1 MARPKLG
8 ISMLYC
14 LGEPFRKMVY
24 RLGELSAKYI
34 EVVDDGFHELD
45 NRRVSVLREIGVSRG
60 LKYSL
65 HAPFADVNIAS
76 PSYRLRRAM
85 LKRLE
90 QSIRHARALDAYVWV
105 FHPGVKTGISSFYP
119 GVDWLQNLKSIQALS
134 KTARDCGVN
143 IAIENVPEPYP
154 GLMKSVKDF
163 EEFYAQFSGDVG
175 MVLDVGHSNVNGQ
188 TESFIR
194 AFSGKIVHMHLSD
207 NDGGSDQHLGIGH
220 GNVDWNRLA
229 RLMKNIA
236 YDKTAVIECVEHV
249 DESLERLRQL
259 FV

>member
-1 MARPKLG
+1 VARPKFG

-14 LGEPFRKMVY
+14 LGEPFRKMVD
-24 RLGELSAKYI
+24 RLAETSAEYV

-45 NRRVSVLREIGVSRG
+45 NRRVSVLREIGVSHG
-60 LKYSL
+60 LKYSV

-76 PSYRLRRAM
+76 PSYRLRRVM

-105 FHPGVKTGISSFYP
+105 FHPGLKTGISSFYP

-134 KTARDCGVN
+134 KIAGDCGVN

-194 AFSGKIVHMHLSD
+194 AFSDKIVHMHLSD

-220 GNVDWNRLA
+220 GDVDWNRLA
-229 RLMKNIA
+229 GLMKNME

-249 DESLERLRQL
+249 EESLERLRQL